1 MKKLLVSLVLSLFV
15 PAAKAINFTVDGIYY
30 YTIDDD
36 RVGVTVDYDVDT
48 STNPITITY
57 HYYTGNLTIPSTVTY
72 NEKTYKVTSVR
83 LDGCQDLTS
92 VSLPS
97 TLEEIAECGFQDCY
111 KLTQITLPES
121 LKIIGRS
128 AFSYCTGIKEITIP
142 TSVQKIGMGAFST
155 SGIEK
160 MTINDLAKW
169 CAIKIE
175 GGFLK
180 ENTKVFLNE
189 EEIKDLVIPDG
200 VKIIGPNA
208 FNGFKSIET
217 VTVPADVDSIG
228 KNAFL
233 GCTNITKVTAHD
245 VASWC
250 GIHFGE
256 TLILQNGSIQF
267 LSNPVSIS
275 RNLYIGN
282 ERLTKLV
289 IPEGVEEIGYSA
301 FYRCLGITEVSL
313 PSTLKKVGADAF
325 ADCEDI
331 LTAKITSLQDYC
343 SIDFANPGSNPFQD
357 YVMHNAS
364 TWMIINGIY
373 LRDYEILNIP
383 EGLTEIKPN
392 TFAKVDNIG
401 TVNIPASVSKIGSY
415 AFFRSVR
422 KLNKVYISGHI
433 ADMGEYAFG
442 SCPYIGSLYVNDAN
456 PDSIPANAFY
466 NNYVYNSVS
475 SQTLSQDYNYKNT
488 KLMVPVGSKVKYEAT
503 AGWKL
508 FQNIEEMDF
517 SKVQGIKEDA
527 SGIKESYTLDGR
539 QATPSAGVII
549 IERLSDGST
558 RKVLR

>member
-1 MKKLLVSLVLSLFV
+1 MKKLLVSLVLSFFV
-15 PAAKAINFTVDGIYY
+15 LASKAEYFTVDGIYY
-30 YTIDDD
+30 YTIDDE
-36 RVGVTVDYDVDT
+36 RVGVGIESEWD
-48 STNPITITY
+48 SENSKMIY
-57 HYYTGNLTIPSTVTY
+57 HYYTGSLTIPSSVTY
-72 NEKTYKVTSVR
+72 NEKTYKVTRVY
-83 LDGCQDLTS
+83 LWGCSELTS
-92 VSLPS
+92 ISLPS
-97 TLEEIAECGFQDCY
+97 TLEEIQEGGFADCFQ
-111 KLTQITLPES
+111 LTQITLPES
-121 LKIIGRS
+121 LKKIGGF
-128 AFSYCTGIKEITIP
+128 AFQSCNNIKEITIP
-142 TSVQKIGMGAFST
+142 ASVQEIGQDAFT
-155 SGIEK
+155 LSGIEK
-160 MTINDLAKW
+160 LVIKDLAAW
-169 CAIKIE
+169 CSVKKP
-175 GGFLK
+175 GGFISSN
-180 ENTKVFLNE
+180 NTKVFLNE

-200 VKIIGPNA
+200 VKIIEPNT

-228 KNAFL
+228 DNAFL
-233 GCTNITKVTAHD
+233 GCTNITKVIAHD

-250 GIHFGE
+250 GIHFGG
-256 TLILQNGSIQF
+256 TMILQNGNAIK
-267 LSNPVSIS
+267 LSNPVCIS
-275 RNLYIGN
+275 QNLYIGN

-301 FYRCLGITEVSL
+301 FYRCLGITEVTL

-325 ADCEDI
+325 ADCTDI
-331 LTAKITSLQDYC
+331 QIANITSLQDYC
-343 SIDFANPGSNPFQD
+343 AIDFANPGSNPFQD
-357 YVMHNAS
+357 YVMHNAF
-364 TWMIINGIY
+364 TWMIINGTY
-373 LRDYEILNIP
+373 LRDYEIMNIP

-401 TVNIPASVSKIGSY
+401 TVNIPSSVSKIGSY

-422 KLNKVYISGHI
+422 RLSKVYISGHI

-442 SCPYIGSLYVNDAN
+442 SCPYISTLYVNDAN
-456 PDSIPANAFY
+456 PDSIPDNAFY
-466 NNYVYNSVS
+466 NAYTYNPASGN
-475 SQTLSQDYNYKNT
+475 LSNDYNYKNT
-488 KLMVPVGSKVKYEAT
+488 KLMVPVGSKEKYEAT

>member
-1 MKKLLVSLVLSLFV
+1 MVLSFV
-15 PAAKAINFTVDGIYY
+15 VLPSNATNFTVNGIYY
-30 YTIDDD
+30 FTIDNE
-36 RVGVTVDYDVDT
+36 RVSVGVKSEWSAADT
-48 STNPITITY
+48 MMIY
-57 HYYTGNLTIPSTVTY
+57 HYYTGNLTIPSSVTY
-72 NEKTYKVTSVR
+72 DEKTYKVTSVY
-83 LDGCQDLTS
+83 LWGCSELTS
-92 VSLPS
+92 ITLPS
-97 TLEEIAECGFQDCY
+97 SLEEIAEGGFADCS

-121 LKIIGRS
+121 LKKIGGF
-128 AFSYCTGIKEITIP
+128 AFQSCDSLKEITIP
-142 TSVQKIGMGAFST
+142 ASVREIGQDAFT
-155 SGIEK
+155 LSGIEK
-160 MTINDLAKW
+160 LVIKDLAAW
-169 CAIKIE
+169 CGVKKK
-175 GGFLK
+175 GGFISS
-180 ENTKVFLNE
+180 NTKVYLNDQ
-189 EEIKDLVIPDG
+189 EIKDLVIPNG
-200 VKIIGPNA
+200 VTIIEPNT
-208 FNGFKSIET
+208 FNRFKSIET
-217 VTVPADVDSIG
+217 VYIPESVDSIG
-228 KNAFL
+228 DNAFL
-233 GCTNITKVTAHD
+233 GCTDITKVTTHD
-245 VASWC
+245 VVSWC
-250 GIHFGE
+250 GIHFGN
-256 TLILQNGSIQF
+256 TLITQNESYIY
-267 LSNPVSIS
+267 LSNPVCVS

-313 PSTLKKVGADAF
+313 PSTLKKVGADVF

-415 AFFRSVR
+415 AFFRSVKR
-422 KLNKVYISGHI
+422 LNKVYISGHI

-442 SCPYIGSLYVNDAN
+442 SCPYISTLYVNDAN
-456 PDSIPANAFY
+456 PDSIPDNAF
-466 NNYVYNSVS
+466 NNAYVYNSVS

-517 SKVQGIKEDA
+517 SKVQGIKKDA